1 MSDNEAKHSD
11 ETLQADQHAN
21 STNQED
27 GRDADTFEDAA
38 DTISTADAHPEPQ
51 DPTAQP
57 ISHQG
62 DNADDESRIA
72 TDKVHSDDTAPK
84 LSTSI
89 APGAFDADDIEH
101 VLTETVDHK
110 KEIAPETVEQPSA
123 VEEEH
128 RPATEESLEQGAQS
142 VTAASD
148 QAESRPSTA
157 KSLNDEVATA
167 AGAQDKRSSI
177 DIINQSTSDNDQ
189 DDMPRA
195 AKSRQNTLESVPELP
210 PAVPEKENDNEPVKG
225 LSGDLP
231 TLNYPPPP
239 PPPQKSQTFM
249 ATSTVEKPPTTRK
262 VSSPFAWFSRARKAT
277 SPSRPTSPRRNTAS
291 SLQSLTTNPDS
302 NDDTSHQ
309 PTLKDRFHILRL
321 QGESAIS
328 ADDSLALPQG

>member
-1 MSDNEAKHSD
+1 MSDNEAKHTD
-11 ETLQADQHAN
+11 ETLQADQHAS

-38 DTISTADAHPEPQ
+38 DTISTAAAHPEPQ
-51 DPTAQP
+51 DPTAQS

-62 DNADDESRIA
+62 DNTDDESRIA

-101 VLTETVDHK
+101 VLTETADHK
-110 KEIAPETVEQPSA
+110 KETALETEEQPSA
-123 VEEEH
+123 VEEEA
-128 RPATEESLEQGAQS
+128 RPATAESLEQRAHS

-177 DIINQSTSDNDQ
+177 DIINQSTSENDQ

-195 AKSRQNTLESVPELP
+195 AKSRQNTLEFVPELP

-231 TLNYPPPP
+231 TLKYPPPP

-262 VSSPFAWFSRARKAT
+262 VSSPFAWFSRAR
-277 SPSRPTSPRRNTAS
+277 
-291 SLQSLTTNPDS
+291 
-302 NDDTSHQ
+302 
-309 PTLKDRFHILRL
+309 
-321 QGESAIS
+321 
-328 ADDSLALPQG
+328 